1 MPKGVKLNIKQFS
14 TFQERKII
22 CKTHRSILNSRVRGC
37 NRIIKKLETHIDKI
51 KSNIKGKLNNKDF
64 KDIVEVIHKSREK
77 VFKTTKNRQIKKFH
91 HLQQQPRYRNTP
103 VPDVIRKKWV
113 INLSSKPLSDG
124 EQSILQKGPKFA
136 VSSSKVP
143 ITEYIAVTKRICDEL
158 GENTTGKDCTEI
170 YQKTKEVLQH
180 FKEKKGPTR
189 NITRQEKEAI
199 KTLREDSSRVVLTAD
214 KGVALV
220 VMDKNQYVEKCMDLL
235 NDTKTYQPC
244 KDTTKKLHRDVQE
257 SLRKLNREHG
267 TSRLHDWSK
276 LYYNRLLPTG
286 NSSPAPRFYGLP
298 KIHKTNCP
306 MRPIVSA
313 CGTATY
319 QLAKFLTKILQ
330 RYTGITPSFVKDSKS
345 FSDHLRT
352 VKISGEEELV
362 SFDVSA
368 LFTSIPV
375 PTALDVINRLFTEHI
390 EDPEA
395 KDKYGCSFRRN
406 TIGLE
411 KDEVMSL
418 LKLVLENCVFTFQDR
433 FYKQLHGA
441 AMGSPCSPVVANIY
455 MEYFENMALGP
466 ELPVPIKDWKRY
478 VDDVFSIIPKGNRVI
493 LLQYLNS
500 IDPHIKFTIEQPNA
514 EGGIPFLDTFPK
526 PKGEEIAVAVY
537 RKPTHTDRYLDFNSS
552 HPVSAKRAVVRALMD
567 RAENVCSDPEILANE
582 IDHLNKVLH
591 YNNYP
596 QWMIKQRGK
605 MEKQDPLIHPETGN
619 EIQKRFYISVPY
631 FPGLSESFKKIF
643 KYTPVQVCFKGVNT
657 LKSML
662 MHPKDKVPNDQKK
675 DLVYHWECKADG
687 CKSSYIGETSRA
699 LGERVK
705 EHSKSTTSAILK
717 HCKDFHHPLP
727 SINDFSIVD
736 KDPSQVTREAK
747 EAIHIRRLDPSLNR
761 NIGKMSI
768 PHCFDNLLG
777 AKPKHPRVGELS
789 VAPSVEEVAPPTQI
803 PGINLTQ
810 FNNIGNFR
818 PNVAIHIP
826 RHSTRACRARNLFN

>member
-727 SINDFSIVD
+727 SIDDFSIVD